1 MLVLSGASGNL
12 GRAITRELLG
22 AVDPSGVRLVTREPA
37 GLTAPEGVEVRAGDM
52 NDPDGLRQAYAGGTD
67 LLIISTDTVD
77 GRETQHIAAIDA
89 ARAAGVERVI
99 YTSMISP
106 DGDNPALIAPSHL
119 ATEQHLRA
127 SGLAWTIVRCGF
139 YSDFQAFEAADA
151 LRSGVLRHNR
161 GDGRCAYVAREDCA
175 RSLAAVLGG
184 SGHSGMVYELTGP
197 DALGADDLGALYAK
211 VGGAPVEVVP
221 LDDAEFLRELSAG
234 SGDEGHV
241 HYGVALTV
249 SLGRAIRE
257 GRYGE
262 VTTTVR
268 ELTGRD
274 PLAVEHM
281 LLQQQGMLRDA
292 AAGRA

>member
-12 GRAITRELLG
+12 GRQITRELLRTVSPDG
-22 AVDPSGVRLVTREPA
+22 LRLVTRDPA
-37 GLTAPEGVEVRAGDM
+37 ALRAPEGVEVRAGDM
-52 NDPDGLRQAYAGGTD
+52 NDPAGLHDAYTGGTD
-67 LLIISTDTVD
+67 LLVISTDTVE
-77 GRETQHIAAIDA
+77 GREVQHAAAIDA
-89 ARAAGVERVI
+89 ARDAGVRRVI

-106 DGDNPALIAPSHL
+106 GDDNPALIAPSHQ
-119 ATEQHLRA
+119 ATEEHLRA
-127 SGLAWTIVRCGF
+127 SGLSWTIVRCGF

-175 RSLAAVLGG
+175 RSLAAVL
-184 SGHSGMVYELTGP
+184 SGPGHDDTVYELTGP
-197 DALGADDLGALYAK
+197 DALGADDLGALYAE
-211 VGGAPVEVVP
+211 VGGSPVEVVP
-221 LDDAEFLRELSAG
+221 LDDDEFLRELSAG

-262 VTTTVR
+262 VTATVR

-274 PLAVEHM
+274 PLSVEHM
-281 LLQQQGMLRDA
+281 LVQQQDMLRA
-292 AAGRA
+292 AAAER